1 MTQRQQLTEKTVK
14 NPFIP
19 KWVKETVK
27 VKLFDQN
34 TKKISEIEVKADLD
48 VDIQRNLLSAV
59 FMIMDNQEIIKD
71 PDHSMKSYPTR
82 SLILYKVDGRV
93 PITQSVPKFL
103 FGIEYYRARRINDDI
118 FDLRQEA
125 FQPVGK

>member
-1 MTQRQQLTEKTVK
+1 MIQQQRTEKTVK

-27 VKLFDQN
+27 VKLFDQK
-34 TKKISEIEVKADLD
+34 TKKISEVAVKADLD

-71 PDHSMKSYPTR
+71 PDNAKSYSTR

-103 FGIEYYRARRINDDI
+103 FGIEYYRARSINDDI
-118 FDLRQEA
+118 FDLRQAA
-125 FQPVGK
+125 FQPVEK